1 MGRRRVDN
9 YLMGLMWKGKNL
21 DKPYDLVD
29 GTVALGC
36 IHIGRDTHYN
46 RIKETHFQGEGWNF
60 WAMHASGLRSG
71 FLHERQAPLK
81 RWQIC

>member
-1 MGRRRVDN
+1 
-9 YLMGLMWKGKNL
+9 MGLMWKGKNL

-71 FLHERQAPLK
+71 FLHDKGNYRLILGSHNFSLSPIK
-81 RWQIC
+81 